1 MLTFYLSTVVIW
13 MIIILSLILILVEPI
28 DKNGWLTG
36 DSNEGSV
43 KDIVH
48 LFLISTVPILRFALA
63 IILIM
68 MASINKE
75 KCYKKTGINKK

>member
-28 DKNGWLTG
+28 DKNGWLI
-36 DSNEGSV
+36 DVNKKGSI
-43 KDIVH
+43 KDVVH
-48 LFLISTVPILRFALA
+48 LFLISTVPILRFALV

-68 MASINKE
+68 MASITE
-75 KCYKKTGINKK
+75 EEFYKKTGINKK

>member
-28 DKNGWLTG
+28 DKNGWLI
-36 DSNEGSV
+36 DVNKKGSI
-43 KDIVH
+43 KDVVH
-48 LFLISTVPILRFALA
+48 LFLISTVPILRFALV

-75 KCYKKTGINKK
+75 KFYKRIKINKK